1 MAALKNNFQI
11 ESKSFDL
18 DTFSIVYPAL
28 QTKEWNEVFRITAVL
43 KQDIQPL
50 VLSQA
55 IKDLKE
61 RFPNFY
67 VQLRRGFLKYTLIPA
82 EDTDVLTKES
92 DYPCRPLVIGSGE
105 EPMFRVLYAQKHL
118 SLEMSHCVSD
128 GGGAL
133 CLFKNILARY
143 MQLLGF
149 QFDNTDGVLD
159 INEKPTES
167 ETEDAFKKLNLK
179 DTKRVSRSEESSYQ
193 YVQIDKDNNLKVL
206 HGLISVDALKKLT
219 KAKGVTI
226 TEYLTAVFIYAFY
239 KDLLPN
245 KSKRPIKICVPAD
258 LRRLFG
264 SNTLRNFSLYANIG
278 IHPNKRDYTFD
289 EILVETAQNFKE
301 GFSKETLSSL
311 AITNIADA
319 NHIFL
324 RCAPIFLRNVFIR
337 IGFDLF
343 SHRTFTSALS
353 NVGIVTLPKGLAEQ
367 VEHFEFVLGNA
378 KKSKLEC
385 GTVTFGNVMDI
396 CFTSLSNIT
405 DIQRLFFTHLTEQ
418 GINVSIQSNIQNGLP
433 WEKINSRIV
442 FV

>member
-1 MAALKNNFQI
+1 MAAKKNNFQI
-11 ESKSFDL
+11 EPKSIDL

-28 QTKEWNEVFRITAVL
+28 QTKDWNEFFRNTAVL
-43 KQDIQPL
+43 KKDIQPL
-50 VLSQA
+50 VLAKA
-55 IKDLKE
+55 INDLKE

-67 VQLRRGFLKYTLIPA
+67 VQLKRGFFKYTLVCVK
-82 EDTDVLTKES
+82 DTDVLTPEN
-92 DYPCRPLVIGSGE
+92 DFPCRPFTVGSGGK
-105 EPMFRVLYAQKHL
+105 PMFRVLYASNRL
-118 SLEMSHCVSD
+118 SLEIYHAVTD
-128 GGGAL
+128 GGGAI
-133 CLFKNILARY
+133 CFFKNILARY
-143 MQLLGF
+143 MRLLGY
-149 QFDNTDGVLD
+149 QFDYTDGVLD
-159 INEKPTES
+159 INEKPKES
-167 ETEDAFKKLNLK
+167 ETEDAFKKLNLN
-179 DTKRVSRSEESSYQ
+179 DIKRVSRSEDSAYQ
-193 YVQIDKDNNLKVL
+193 YVQINKDNLKVI